1 MLKYILKRLAFAILV
16 LFGVSIIIFSLLRLA
31 PGDPIDFMVAE
42 NATEAEKDLVRAK
55 YGLDGSNVSQYFIW
69 MKNVLRGDLG
79 DSLFYKQSNW
89 MLIKSKFPYT
99 ALLAVSATFLSLII
113 AIPLGL
119 IAGVKKGSAVDVT
132 AMLFALLGQAL
143 SPVWIGLVLMLIFA
157 VTLGW
162 LPPMGHGT
170 LAHLVMPS
178 ITLGLPMAALVTRL
192 LRANM
197 INVLQEDYI
206 TAAYAKGAAPLKV
219 NTRYAFKNASI
230 PVITVVG
237 IQFATYL
244 GGAVTTEQIFS
255 WPGLG
260 ALTVSAIN
268 SRDYMLVQA
277 IILITSMLLVG
288 INLLVD
294 ILYTI
299 VDPRL
304 NLKEMG

>member
-1 MLKYILKRLAFAILV
+1 
-16 LFGVSIIIFSLLRLA
+16 
-31 PGDPIDFMVAE
+31 
-42 NATEAEKDLVRAK
+42 
-55 YGLDGSNVSQYFIW
+55 
-69 MKNVLRGDLG
+69 
-79 DSLFYKQSNW
+79 
-89 MLIKSKFPYT
+89 
-99 ALLAVSATFLSLII
+99 
-113 AIPLGL
+113 
-119 IAGVKKGSAVDVT
+119 
-132 AMLFALLGQAL
+132 MLFALLGQAL
-143 SPVWIGLVLMLIFA
+143 SPVWIGLVMMLIFA
-157 VTLGW
+157 VNLNW
-162 LPPMGHGT
+162 LPPMGYGT
-170 LAHLVMPS
+170 LKHLVNAQHYAWS
-178 ITLGLPMAALVTRL
+178 ADGSLVTRL

-206 TAAYAKGAAPLKV
+206 TAAYAKGANPLKV

-277 IILITSMLLVG
+277 IILCTSIILVL

-294 ILYTI
+294 LLYTV

-304 NLKEMG
+304 NLKEMVDYECKRIG